1 MREHPQTRAR
11 LGRSATVVLAWL
23 AAFAVA
29 MAYVEAAVVAYLR
42 LLYYPD
48 GFAIESAASL
58 RPIPPSVLAT
68 EIGREAATI
77 VMLAAVALLSAGRD
91 WRERLAHFMWT
102 FALWDIFYY
111 VWLYVL
117 IRWPPGLAA
126 IDVLFLI
133 PCPWIAPVFVPV
145 AISLAMIVAALGI
158 LRRTGGSGTPGQRMA
173 T

>member
-1 MREHPQTRAR
+1 MSKHRIR
-11 LGRSATVVLAWL
+11 LGGRTLTWL
-23 AAFAVA
+23 TAFAVA

-48 GFAIESAASL
+48 GFAIDGAASL
-58 RPIPPSVLAT
+58 RTIPPDVLAT

-77 VMLAAVALLSAGRD
+77 IMLAAVALLSARRG
-91 WRERLAHFMWT
+91 WWERLAHFMWA

-117 IRWPPGLAA
+117 IRWPDSLVT

-133 PCPWIAPVFVPV
+133 PCPWIAPVFVPI
-145 AISLAMIVAALGI
+145 AASLAMIAAALGI
-158 LRRTGGSGTPGQRMA
+158 LRRIGGTRSSCQRMSA
-173 T
+173 